1 MGFWQ
6 FTGIAGMVSLAFLS
20 FYLNE
25 NDIFPGL
32 HALVVTIASALVILS
47 GVSKTSIVSYILS
60 LRPMA
65 FISRLFYSLYLWH
78 WPVLAFYRYYFI
90 SFTIVDAII
99 CGVITVVLSFVSW
112 RWFETPLRNSKIGN
126 LWVYLFYLIL
136 PIGGIVMIAKTI
148 VSQDGYPDRFSNS
161 VQEIFRQSS
170 YTFDDDK
177 KRRPQVVDSYPFES
191 TVIGNIKKPIT
202 AYVWGDSHAGHFRSF
217 VDVLGKNKVFQHD
230 MVAWVGVLLF

>member
-65 FISRLFYSLYLWH
+65 FIGRLFYSLYLC
-78 WPVLAFYRYYFI
+78 
-90 SFTIVDAII
+90 D
-99 CGVITVVLSFVSW
+99 LS
-112 RWFETPLRNSKIGN
+112 PKIKTMTSMR
-126 LWVYLFYLIL
+126 F
-136 PIGGIVMIAKTI
+136 PI
-148 VSQDGYPDRFSNS
+148 
-161 VQEIFRQSS
+161 
-170 YTFDDDK
+170 
-177 KRRPQVVDSYPFES
+177 
-191 TVIGNIKKPIT
+191 
-202 AYVWGDSHAGHFRSF
+202 H
-217 VDVLGKNKVFQHD
+217 
-230 MVAWVGVLLF
+230 

>member
-1 MGFWQ
+1 
-6 FTGIAGMVSLAFLS
+6 MVSLAFLS

-65 FISRLFYSLYLWH
+65 FIGRLFYSLYLWH

-99 CGVITVVLSFVSW
+99 CGVITVVLSLSLGGGSK
-112 RWFETPLRNSKIGN
+112 PLC
-126 LWVYLFYLIL
+126 
-136 PIGGIVMIAKTI
+136 
-148 VSQDGYPDRFSNS
+148 
-161 VQEIFRQSS
+161 EI
-170 YTFDDDK
+170 
-177 KRRPQVVDSYPFES
+177 RRLAIYGF
-191 TVIGNIKKPIT
+191 ICFI
-202 AYVWGDSHAGHFRSF
+202 
-217 VDVLGKNKVFQHD
+217 
-230 MVAWVGVLLF
+230 